1 MSDSRGE
8 LPHITVATVVEREGR
23 FLMVKETSG
32 DGIVFN
38 QPAGHVEKQETLFA
52 AALRETLEETGWH
65 VELTGLLGVYHYTSA
80 ANNVTYIRH
89 CFIAKALHQD
99 SNAELDPDI
108 IEAMWLTEEEIL
120 QRQEQLRSPIVI
132 QAIEHYR
139 QGLSFPLSLINE
151 T

>member
-1 MSDSRGE
+1 MSNSRGE
-8 LPHITVATVVEREGR
+8 LPHITVATVVERDGH

-32 DGIVFN
+32 TEIVFN

-65 VELTGLLGVYHYTSA
+65 VELTGLLGIYHYTST

-89 CFIAKALHQD
+89 CFIARALHKD
-99 SNAELDPDI
+99 DNAALDPDI
-108 IEAMWLTEEEIL
+108 IEAMWLSEDEIL
-120 QRQEQLRSPIVI
+120 QKQQQLRSPIVL

-139 QGLSFPLSLINE
+139 LGISYPLAVINE
-151 T
+151 P